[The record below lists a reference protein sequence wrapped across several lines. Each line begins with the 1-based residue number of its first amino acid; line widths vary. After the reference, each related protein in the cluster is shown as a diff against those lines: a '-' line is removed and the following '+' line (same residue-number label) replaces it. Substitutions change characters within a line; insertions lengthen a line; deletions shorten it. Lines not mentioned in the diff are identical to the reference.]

1 MSLKKL
7 PSNDYPVFEFE
18 IPSTKKV
25 YKFRPFLVKETKAL
39 LIAQGTEDKTV
50 MVNTLKSVLKSACL
64 DKEFDPDTLA
74 IFDCEFLLLKLR
86 SVSVGNFVT
95 VMIKCD
101 GKHEN
106 GVGKDC
112 RVNVDLNNIEVV
124 GLEEKNKE
132 VRVSDNSIVYLR
144 YPSIE
149 TLSLLKDNENLSM
162 DELMK
167 IVISCVDKIFIN
179 DEMYAH
185 DELEESDIENW
196 INMLPN
202 EGYTKLVDF
211 FSSIPYVRVK
221 VEFDCPICK
230 KHNVR
235 YLTGLEVFF

>member
-1 MSLKKL
+1 MSFKKL

-18 IPSTKKV
+18 IPSTRKS

-39 LIAQGTEDKTV
+39 LIAQGTDDKKI

-64 DKEFDPDTLA
+64 TEGFDIDSLA
-74 IFDCEFLLLKLR
+74 LFDCEYLLLKLR

-95 VMIKCD
+95 VRIKCD
-101 GKHEN
+101 GEHEKDI
-106 GVGKDC
+106 GRDC
-112 RVNVDLNNIEVV
+112 RVDVDLNNIEVV
-124 GLEEKNKE
+124 GIDDKAKE
-132 VRVSDNSIVYLR
+132 VRVSENSIVYLR
-144 YPSIE
+144 YPSVE
-149 TLSLLKDNENLSM
+149 TLSLLNNKDDMPIE
-162 DELMK
+162 DLMK
-167 IVISCVDKIFIN
+167 VIISCIDKIFIN
-179 DEMYAH
+179 GEMYIH

-196 INMLPN
+196 VNTLPN

-211 FSSIPYVRVK
+211 FSSLPYVRVK